1 MALHPLVSKMD
12 WATLA
17 PESLELFRTLL
28 RFDTTNPPGLEEACA
43 RHLASVLEGAGLA
56 PQVLV
61 AAPGRA
67 NVVCRLKG
75 KGTRPPLLLGA
86 HLDVVPADP
95 ARWSHP
101 PFAAEIHDGY
111 VYGRGAIDMKNMAAM
126 SVSVMCALARSGC
139 TLERDLI
146 FAGVADEEVGC
157 DHGSR
162 FLVEQHPE
170 LVRAEYALGE
180 LGGFTLYL
188 NGRTLYPIQVA
199 EKGLCWVRV
208 RMRGKP
214 GHGSIPTPE
223 NTTVRLAEAVARVGR
238 TRLPMHG
245 SEAVRRFIHA
255 MAATQ
260 PTPARQ
266 ILPLLLKKRVSE
278 VVLDRVMP
286 DRQGANVFNAL
297 LRNTANPTVLRA
309 GTKTNVV
316 PGVAEAELDGR
327 IAIGSSV
334 EEFLSELRAVLGPD
348 AEIEVLQSAPPTE
361 TTPDTEVFRTLSQV
375 VADHDPG
382 SVAIPY
388 VIPGFTDAKWWS
400 TLGIKCY
407 GFSPVRFDPRHDVKF
422 SELFHGDDERVPV
435 DGYHFGVK
443 MLFDAVARITGARL
457 D

>member
-1 MALHPLVSKMD
+1 
-12 WATLA
+12 
-17 PESLELFRTLL
+17 
-28 RFDTTNPPGLEEACA
+28 
-43 RHLASVLEGAGLA
+43 
-56 PQVLV
+56 
-61 AAPGRA
+61 
-67 NVVCRLKG
+67 
-75 KGTRPPLLLGA
+75 
-86 HLDVVPADP
+86 
-95 ARWSHP
+95 
-101 PFAAEIHDGY
+101 
-111 VYGRGAIDMKNMAAM
+111 
-126 SVSVMCALARSGC
+126 
-139 TLERDLI
+139 
-146 FAGVADEEVGC
+146 
-157 DHGSR
+157 
-162 FLVEQHPE
+162 
-170 LVRAEYALGE
+170 
-180 LGGFTLYL
+180 
-188 NGRTLYPIQVA
+188 
-199 EKGLCWVRV
+199 
-208 RMRGKP
+208 
-214 GHGSIPTPE
+214 
-223 NTTVRLAEAVARVGR
+223 
-238 TRLPMHG
+238 MHG

-278 VVLDRVMP
+278 VVLDRVLP

>member
-1 MALHPLVSKMD
+1 MALHPLVGKMD
-12 WATLA
+12 WATLG
-17 PESLELFRTLL
+17 PESVELL
-28 RFDTTNPPGLEEACA
+28 RALLRYDTTNPPGEEEACA
-43 RHLASVLEGAGLA
+43 RFLAEKLSAAGLA
-56 PQVLV
+56 PQVLM

-75 KGTRPPLLLGA
+75 KGTKPPLLLGA
-86 HLDVVPADP
+86 HLDVVPADA

-101 PFAAEIHDGY
+101 PFAAEVHDGY
-111 VYGRGAIDMKNMAAM
+111 IYGRGAIDMKNMAAM
-126 SVSVMCALARSGC
+126 SVTVMCALAQLGC
-139 TLERDLI
+139 TLERDVI
-146 FAGVADEEVGC
+146 FAGVADEELGC

-170 LVRAEYALGE
+170 LVQAEYALGE

-245 SEAVRRFIHA
+245 SEAVRRFVMA
-255 MAATQ
+255 MAETQ
-260 PTPARQ
+260 GMPARQ
-266 ILPLLLKKRVSE
+266 ILPLLLKRRVSD
-278 VVLDRVMP
+278 VVIDRVLP

-316 PGVAEAELDGR
+316 PGYAEAEFDGR

-334 EEFLSELRAVLGPD
+334 EEFLAELRAVLGPE

-361 TTPDTEVFRTLSQV
+361 TSPDTEVFRTLARV

-382 SVAIPY
+382 AVAIPY

-400 TLGIKCY
+400 KLGIKCY

-422 SELFHGDDERVPV
+422 SELFHGDDERIPV
-435 DGYHFGVK
+435 DGYQFGLR
-443 MLFDAVARITGARL
+443 MLFDAVARIAGAVS
-457 D
+457 